1 MGNLIKL
8 TFAVLSLLVI
18 GCAKQ
23 MPTQLRK
30 PNVPIVNP
38 GNGPEG
44 KPKVFFKAKGFTQNG
59 QSINLNRSTVIIF
72 ASDTCVICAGE
83 HEKLVKFFKQLG
95 HVPQNVDLYT
105 VLVGGIVEDAH
116 AFAENFK
123 LPWNVIVQPE
133 TAEASSDELFRTF
146 CPEQKVPCVIV
157 QTQEKGFVFQ
167 KTGEFSV
174 AELEPFTGRWE

>member
-1 MGNLIKL
+1 MGNLKKIIFSGL
-8 TFAVLSLLVI
+8 ILLGA
-18 GCAKQ
+18 GCAKN
-23 MPTQLRK
+23 MPTELRK
-30 PNVPIVNP
+30 PNTPVLNP

-44 KPKVFFKAKGFTQNG
+44 KPKVFFKAKGITQNG

-83 HEKLVKFFKQLG
+83 HEKLVKFLNILG

-105 VLVGGIVEDAH
+105 VLVGGIVEDAQ

-123 LPWNVIVQPE
+123 IPWNVIVQPE
-133 TAEASSDELFRTF
+133 SVEAGNDELFRTF

-167 KTGEFSV
+167 KTGEFSI

>member
-1 MGNLIKL
+1 MGHLKKFIFSGLI
-8 TFAVLSLLVI
+8 LLAA

-23 MPTQLRK
+23 MPTQLK
-30 PNVPIVNP
+30 KATGPIVTP
-38 GNGPEG
+38 GNGTEG

-83 HEKLVKFFKQLG
+83 HEKLVKFLNKLG
-95 HVPQNVDLYT
+95 HAPQNVDLYT
-105 VLVGGIVEDAH
+105 ILVGGIVEDAQ

-123 LPWNVIVQPE
+123 LPWSVIVQPE
-133 TAEASSDELFRTF
+133 TGESSGDELFKTF

-167 KTGEFSV
+167 KTGEFSIS
-174 AELEPFTGRWE
+174 ELEPFTGRWE